1 MQELEELFARLGEPV
16 SPSTRPSE
24 DDNLPAS
31 QEVSL
36 AEMICLRNK
45 EVERTRLDEG
55 LEVQELMRLMPK
67 SVQLGEEW
75 FVYSMVWLRKWEDYV
90 YFDLI
95 DSTKPSSGSSD
106 SRAHPGPVDCSDII
120 LPDSKH

>member
-24 DDNLPAS
+24 YDNLRAS

-55 LEVQELMRLMPK
+55 LEVQELMR
-67 SVQLGEEW
+67 
-75 FVYSMVWLRKWEDYV
+75 
-90 YFDLI
+90 
-95 DSTKPSSGSSD
+95 
-106 SRAHPGPVDCSDII
+106 
-120 LPDSKH
+120 